1 MIGARVSVVSAGS
14 NKQREVI
21 TMIKLNGL
29 DWTSLV
35 LLIIGGLNWGL
46 VGIFNFNLISAI
58 FGPMS
63 AISRIIYVL
72 VGLSA
77 VYVAVVSPK
86 FARKSVVVRETV
98 SR

>member
-21 TMIKLNGL
+21 TLIKLNGL

-46 VGIFNFNLISAI
+46 AGIFNFNLISAI

-63 AISRIIYVL
+63 AISRFIYVL